1 MASLDPSIPLQVET
15 PDPFAALRQPLQI
28 ASGLQTLRQN
38 QMRLGAN
45 QAISDAYRQSV
56 DPNTGEV
63 DFGKLQALASQNGA
77 GAFLPE
83 FMGQIAQQRNSQLQ
97 YDTGKLDQA
106 VKQQQQLR
114 STIGTV
120 LTDPNLGKAD
130 MRPAIAQHVWGLVQN
145 GIVPLD
151 MGARELRD
159 LPEDPGRQKEWI
171 TNHFVSA
178 LSDEAKLR
186 ALLPESVAADTGTGT
201 SFFNRA
207 PLTGEMTPNGFVA
220 KGMTAAQLAEPKT
233 ITMPDGSQRQ
243 VTTAQWLQM
252 VNGANAQPT
261 PPTGSSGAAGGGY
274 TGRYPNGGTSDNAP
288 GTLSSLS
295 PDQKAALAAKGT
307 SSNAAMQ
314 DFHNQ
319 AAGAPMRLNLLE
331 QARNDLKYG
340 VDKDGNPIKNPLDTG
355 TGSDWR
361 NTAKSFVNSL
371 SPETAKKFGWTG
383 DIARYDQFKKIM
395 TNYASSVS
403 GSLGSGTDARLNAA
417 VSGNANTGI
426 SNLANDEIL
435 TKTIAAEKM
444 RAAQDYAFQNS
455 GETPEKFNQWQTQ
468 WNRNVNPDAF
478 VYASMTPEQRAAYNK
493 RVGST
498 KSAQTKRDLAT
509 LVRSGVID
517 MGQ

>member
-1 MASLDPSIPLQVET
+1 MALDPSIPLNVQV
-15 PDPFAALRQPLQI
+15 PNPFAALQQPLQT
-28 ASGLQTLRQN
+28 AATLQGLRQN

-63 DFGKLQALASQNGA
+63 DFGKLQSIASQNGA

-97 YDTGKLDQA
+97 YDTGKWEQA
-106 VKQQQQLR
+106 MKQQQGVR
-114 STIGTV
+114 SAIGSMV
-120 LTDPNLGKAD
+120 IDPNLGKTD
-130 MRPAIAQHVWGLVQN
+130 MAPAIAQQIFKLVQ
-145 GIVPLD
+145 GGLLPLD
-151 MGARELRD
+151 AGVRELKD
-159 LPEDPGRQKEWI
+159 VPPDPGQQKAWV
-171 TNHFVSA
+171 TNHLINS
-178 LSDEAKLR
+178 LSGEVKLK
-186 ALLPESVAADTGTGT
+186 AMMPEPVTAETGLGT
-201 SFFNRA
+201 AFFNRA
-207 PLTGEMTPNGFVA
+207 PLTGEMTPNGFVK

-243 VTTAQWLQM
+243 VTTEQWLKM
-252 VNGANAQPT
+252 VNGGNAQPT
-261 PPTGSSGAAGGGY
+261 TPTGPNGGAGGDY
-274 TGRYPNGGTSDNAP
+274 TGRYPSGGTSDNQP

-307 SSNAAMQ
+307 SANAAAQ

-361 NTAKSFVNSL
+361 TTAKSFVNSL

-417 VSGNANTGI
+417 VSGNANPNI

-455 GETPEKFNQWQTQ
+455 GETPDKFNQWQTQ

-478 VYASMTPEQRAAYNK
+478 VYASMSPEQRAAYNK